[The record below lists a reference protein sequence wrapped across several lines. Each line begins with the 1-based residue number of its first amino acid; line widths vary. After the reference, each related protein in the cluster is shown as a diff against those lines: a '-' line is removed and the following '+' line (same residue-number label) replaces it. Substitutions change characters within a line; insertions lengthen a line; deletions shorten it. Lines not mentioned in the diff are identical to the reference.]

1 MGSVSNSLPTL
12 ANFSADYIAF
22 NDGPVLVRTCIAL
35 SVVSA
40 LTVAVRFA
48 VRWRSAMGLGWD
60 DWLILAALPHLF
72 SFAAMAILSVEYG
85 GVGRHLDVVLAID
98 PAMFERTLLYLFVS
112 EFNYF
117 TLIAVIKASILVMY
131 CRIFPSRF
139 MKKGVWVI
147 GVFVGVWWFA
157 TILVT
162 LFQCKPIDKF
172 FRPFMKEGMCLD
184 TTKLFVGN
192 SIINIISD
200 IMILALPTH
209 EVWRLQVPKP
219 QKLAIWGVFILGFLA
234 VVMTCIRLQ
243 SLINLVDGQ
252 ADFTQFVAPAWIWT
266 LAEPT
271 VGLVTASLP
280 TMRPLL
286 RFVFGMTFSGRRHH
300 RNFNRNPNADAN
312 NRGNE
317 DAKGNDTIV
326 TIGGG
331 SFSRRV
337 SLGLLPGKSRAQKSP
352 KQASKSSGGSSSNIS
367 AAAAAADD
375 MAINQDQRQ
384 HANRGPYDRLDEES
398 QWYDMTPTNTAHT
411 GRWPTPLA
419 SNPAAS
425 AATTNNYLPAPESP
439 RYGGA
444 HVQTVIYGARK
455 PSVAA
460 SDEIPL
466 DGISVTHDL
475 RWAESRGE

>member
-1 MGSVSNSLPTL
+1 MGSVSDSPPTL
-12 ANFSADYIAF
+12 ANFSPDYIAS
-22 NDGPVLVRTCIAL
+22 NEGPVLVRTCIAL

-85 GVGRHLDVVLAID
+85 GVGRHLDL
-98 PAMFERTLLYLFVS
+98 TLTQYLFVS

-147 GVFVGVWWFA
+147 GVFVG
-157 TILVT
+157 
-162 LFQCKPIDKF
+162 CKPIDKF

-209 EVWRLQVPKP
+209 EVWRLQVPRP
-219 QKLAIWGVFILGFLA
+219 QKLAIWGVFILGFLRFGSA
-234 VVMTCIRLQ
+234 VVMTCIRLK

-252 ADFTQFVAPAWIWT
+252 ADFTPWIWT

-300 RNFNRNPNADAN
+300 PNVNRNPNADAN
-312 NRGNE
+312 NRGDE
-317 DAKGNDTIV
+317 GAKGNNTIV

-337 SLGLLPGKSRAQKSP
+337 SLGLLPGKLRAQKPP
-352 KQASKSSGGSSSNIS
+352 KQASKSSCGSSSSNNS
-367 AAAAAADD
+367 AAAKAADD
-375 MAINQDQRQ
+375 MARNQDQRQ
-384 HANRGPYDRLDEES
+384 YANRGPYDRLDEES
-398 QWYDMTPTNTAHT
+398 QLYDMTPTNTAHT

-425 AATTNNYLPAPESP
+425 AAATNNYFPAPEPP

-444 HVQTVIYGARK
+444 HVQTVVYGARK